1 MKRPSHCTVF
11 AESPA
16 CRLRIVMSIP
26 RASKRHVLLVVQPRV
41 YASSSSVYGDADEVP
56 FSEDA
61 RCDAPVSLYAAT
73 KRSDELLAYSYA
85 QLYGMPITGLRFFTV
100 YGPMGR
106 PDMAYFSFAQR
117 MVAGEPIRL
126 FNEGNMLRDFTYIDD
141 VVAGLMQVIEGE
153 SPAGDQAPPH
163 VVYNLV
169 HGSPVNLG
177 EFVRTLEE
185 ALRRHGALQ
194 RDVTYELLPMQPGDV
209 HRTFADTRSFEQ
221 RYAFR
226 PRTSLAEGLDAFA
239 AWYVRAWAQRVP
251 AAAR

>member
-16 CRLRIVMSIP
+16 CGLRIVMSIP

-85 QLYGMPITGLRFFTV
+85 QLYGMPITDLRFFTV

-106 PDMAYFSFAQR
+106 PDMAYFSFAQH

-141 VVAGLMQVIEGE
+141 VVAGFMQVIEGE
-153 SPAGDQAPPH
+153 PPAGDQAPPH
-163 VVYNLV
+163 VVYNLG

-239 AWYVRAWAQRVP
+239 AWYAPRVG
-251 AAAR
+251 AKGASSS